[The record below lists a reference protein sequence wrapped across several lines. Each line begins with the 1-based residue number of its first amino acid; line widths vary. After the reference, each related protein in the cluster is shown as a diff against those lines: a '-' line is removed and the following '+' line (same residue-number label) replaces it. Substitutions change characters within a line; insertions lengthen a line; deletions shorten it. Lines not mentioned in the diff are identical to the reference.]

1 MLLLILLSLRSA
13 CSGSQLLTA
22 QEDYSEFSCSRLRSE
37 RGNGSV
43 WTGTG
48 GVGVAPGL
56 LADDGAGA
64 GSGSAPSARAV
75 ADAGQL
81 QVGRGESD
89 SRRGSGC
96 KTGSAGPK
104 ETTATAGELR
114 DPAPAAGLT
123 GGSQTW

>member
-13 CSGSQLLTA
+13 SSASQLFTA
-22 QEDYSEFSCSRLRSE
+22 QEDYSVFLQPSAAGV
-37 RGNGSV
+37 GNGPV

-64 GSGSAPSARAV
+64 GSGSAPSAHAV

-81 QVGRGESD
+81 QVGRRESD
-89 SRRGSGC
+89 GRRGSGC

-123 GGSQTW
+123 GGSQTR

>member
-13 CSGSQLLTA
+13 SSGSQLLAA
-22 QEDYSEFSCSRLRSE
+22 QEDYSVFLQPSAAGV
-37 RGNGSV
+37 GNGSV

-48 GVGVAPGL
+48 GVAPGL

-64 GSGSAPSARAV
+64 GSGSAPSAHAV

-89 SRRGSGC
+89 GRRGSGC

-123 GGSQTW
+123 GGSQTR

>member
-13 CSGSQLLTA
+13 SSGSQLLAA
-22 QEDYSEFSCSRLRSE
+22 QEDYSVFLQPSAAGV
-37 RGNGSV
+37 GNGSV

-64 GSGSAPSARAV
+64 GSGSAPSAHAV

-89 SRRGSGC
+89 GRRGSGC

-123 GGSQTW
+123 GGSQTR